1 MADPKLGNFEL
12 ILSNRQTGQTGQD
25 RRTNRKIR
33 GTCTIAP
40 FGGKKDIES
49 LMKTAILAPQAK
61 ILGFGKVQN
70 EISKGKTHLM
80 NLGFQNFRACGG
92 PDMSLMQFYINL
104 FQT

>member
-12 ILSNRQTGQTGQD
+12 ILSDRRTDRQDRTGQH

-61 ILGFGKVQN
+61 IWDLGRCRMRFL
-70 EISKGKTHLM
+70 KGKHTL
-80 NLGFQNFRACGG
+80 
-92 PDMSLMQFYINL
+92 
-104 FQT
+104 